1 MCVSPKK
8 TDETSERFE
17 NPRDGDVELTNRLL
31 TFRLGLIGIPNRTAG
46 NDSGASQ

>member
-8 TDETSERFE
+8 ADETSGLLE

>member
-8 TDETSERFE
+8 TVEISELFE

-31 TFRLGLIGIPNRTAG
+31 TFRLGLIGKPNRTAG